1 MLFVQGTKEVAVS
14 RATDTLEREV
24 DTLEREALRGWEAVW
39 NFQYS
44 TSEVVEARARI

>member
-14 RATDTLEREV
+14 RAT